1 MKLLLIIFLVLAS
14 CSLFGQ
20 AISEMK
26 AVVSDTSSSDNKM
39 LIHQNYDLSEIPIS
53 AYRTPGQLKSTAGS
67 ISVVPADWLEN
78 SAVNIASSL
87 STVPGIVMQ
96 EGTFGTVKLTLRGI
110 GSRYP
115 YGTKKIKLFF
125 GDIPMYS
132 AEGET
137 TFDDIDPEYL
147 NRIEV
152 LRGPA
157 SSIHGASLGRTII
170 LYPKRAY
177 INREEI
183 KIISAAGSYGYY
195 KNGVSYSIGNEK
207 SDLLISLSAIQ
218 SDGYRENSNY
228 SRYSFFIN
236 HNQIFSKNLSGNLV
250 LSGSKIRAQI
260 PSSIDS
266 FTFVSHPQKAAVNWL
281 NSKGYEHPDRVF
293 AGYSLRYKT
302 DGNWDYS
309 ASAFLNS
316 RKAEEN
322 RPFNYLDESGFLYG
336 ARILSQY
343 SKKQGST
350 NYQFAAGTNLYF
362 EHLRSSLFENIGGNG
377 IKGILQQKGKE
388 SIYQTD
394 LFTQLEVRMKRIA
407 ITGGVNFNRSGFRYT
422 DQFTSDTLQQS
433 GNYNFSPILAP
444 RLSVSW
450 NAFTDLYFYTSVN
463 KGFSIP
469 SLSETLSPLGL
480 INHDIK
486 PEKAW
491 SFEGGFRANLLN
503 RATFI
508 DIAYY
513 YMRVN
518 DLIVPKRVAE
528 DIYVGMNAGS
538 SLHRGLE
545 VAVQQW
551 IIGHKDKESNRYF
564 ALIANLNYS
573 INRFNFQD
581 FTENNIDYSG
591 NKLPGMP
598 DQFFSGS
605 LDLKTPFG
613 FYALLELKNS
623 GKIPLNDFNNQYSNA
638 WLVMNLKAGYIFEI
652 SRKLKI
658 DATLRI
664 NNITDEKYAS
674 MLVVNAPGSASRP
687 PRYFYP
693 GLPRWFT
700 CTVNLTF
707 QNFKKH
713 IINCN

>member
-1 MKLLLIIFLVLAS
+1 MKLLLTIFFIHLS
-14 CSLFGQ
+14 CLSFGQ
-20 AISEMK
+20 LK
-26 AVVSDTSSSDNKM
+26 NDTKTVVPDTSSTAAKKLSQ
-39 LIHQNYDLSEIPIS
+39 QNYDLSEIQIT
-53 AYRTPGQLKSTAGS
+53 AYRTPGQLKFTAGS
-67 ISVVPADWLEN
+67 VSVITSDRLEN

-96 EGTFGTVKLTLRGI
+96 EGTLGTVKLTLRGI

-115 YGTKKIKLFF
+115 YGTKKIKLFL

-137 TFDDIDPEYL
+137 TFDDINPEYL
-147 NRIEV
+147 SRIEV

-157 SSIHGASLGRTII
+157 SSIHGASLGGTII
-170 LYPKRAY
+170 LYPQRAD

-183 KIISAAGSYGYY
+183 KINSSAGSYGYF
-195 KNGVSYSIGNEK
+195 KNGVSYSNGKEK

-218 SDGYRENSNY
+218 SDGYRENNKY

-236 HNQIFSKNLSGNLV
+236 HNQIYSKNLSGNLI

-266 FTFVSHPQKAAVNWL
+266 LTFITHPQKAAANWL
-281 NSKGYEHPDRVF
+281 KSKGYEYPDRVF

-309 ASAFLNS
+309 AAVFLNS

-322 RPFNYLDESGFLYG
+322 RPFNYLNEFGFLYG
-336 ARILSQY
+336 ARLVSQY
-343 SKKQGST
+343 SKKRGST

-362 EHLRSSLFENIGGNG
+362 EHLKSSLSENLGGNG
-377 IKGILQQKGKE
+377 IKGVLQQKGKE

-394 LFTQLEVRMKRIA
+394 LFTQLEVRMNRIA

-422 DQFTSDTLQQS
+422 DQFTSDTLYQS

-491 SFEGGFRANLLN
+491 SFEGGIRANLLN
-503 RATFI
+503 HSTFI
-508 DIAYY
+508 DVAFY

-528 DIYVGMNAGS
+528 DVYVGMNVGS

-545 VAVQQW
+545 VAVRQW
-551 IIGHKDKESNRYF
+551 ITGHQNKESNRYF

-573 INRFNFQD
+573 VNRFNFQD

-591 NKLPGMP
+591 NRLPGMP
-598 DQFFSGS
+598 DQFLSGS
-605 LDLKTPFG
+605 LDLKTPVG
-613 FYALLELKNS
+613 FYGLLELNTS
-623 GKIPLNDFNNQYSNA
+623 GKIPLNDFNNKYSNA
-638 WLVMNLKAGYIFEI
+638 WLVMNMKAGYQFKIF
-652 SRKLKI
+652 KNFNI
-658 DATLRI
+658 DAALKI

-674 MLVVNAPGSASRP
+674 MVVVNAPGSAARP

-700 CTVNLTF
+700 CTINLTY

-713 IINCN
+713 I